1 MLMPC
6 HLPADAAAADGRKAL
21 PGVAFLGGNLL
32 RLLAV
37 PVMLMLAGPAA
48 NAQDGAP
55 AAVVDAAVDPLI
67 AEVQRQLATQGY
79 DPGPADGNPSA
90 RSRDA
95 VRAYQRDA
103 GLAETGLFTEAL
115 LERLRGAT
123 AARPADAPQPPPL
136 KFSNDIATPP
146 PPSEVAKA
154 PPQPR
159 PKPALPKPVE
169 PARPPS
175 PPPAATPPPPRPE
188 AATEEKARERGAR
201 EGMLEI
207 FLAWGSTSD
216 IDLHVRCPTGGNI
229 WFRNMEDC
237 GGKLDLD
244 TNALG
249 TLKVSDPVEHVVFPA
264 PPEGR
269 YRVEIAN
276 CELMGP
282 PEGFRLWVVY
292 KGKTIA
298 QTSNEIPVDPGWNW
312 PCGGPQSYLTFQI
325 PE

>member
-6 HLPADAAAADGRKAL
+6 LMLAARAAADGRRA
-21 PGVAFLGGNLL
+21 VAGTAFIGGTLL
-32 RLLAV
+32 RLFAV
-37 PVMLMLAGPAA
+37 VAMLMLNGAA
-48 NAQDGAP
+48 AKAQDAAP
-55 AAVVDAAVDPLI
+55 SAAGDAAVDPLI
-67 AEVQRQLATQGY
+67 AEVQRLLITQGY
-79 DPGPADGNPSA
+79 DPGPAAGIPTS

-103 GLAETGLFTEAL
+103 DLAETGLFTEAL
-115 LERLRGAT
+115 LERLRGST
-123 AARPADAPQPPPL
+123 AARSADTLPPPPL
-136 KFSNDIATPP
+136 KFSNDMPQ

-159 PKPALPKPVE
+159 PKPPVPKPAQPEV
-169 PARPPS
+169 PPP
-175 PPPAATPPPPRPE
+175 PPPATAPPPPRPE

-237 GGKLDLD
+237 GGRLDLD

-249 TLKVSDPVEHVVFPA
+249 TPKVSDPVEHVVFPA

-282 PEGFRLWVVY
+282 PEPFRLWVVY
-292 KGKTIA
+292 KGKMIA
-298 QTSNEIPVDPGWNW
+298 QTSKAIPVDSGWNW